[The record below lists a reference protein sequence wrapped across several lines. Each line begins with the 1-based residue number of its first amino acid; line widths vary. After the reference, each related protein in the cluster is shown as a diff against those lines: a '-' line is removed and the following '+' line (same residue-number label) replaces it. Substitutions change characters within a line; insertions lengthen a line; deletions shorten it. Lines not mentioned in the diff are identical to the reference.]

1 MGLEQIILIY
11 IYIYIHIY
19 NICVFMYLFID
30 LNILFYSVTFYLFCT
45 IYNVYTWEEYGRVS
59 GHTVEPRH
67 FPR

>member
-1 MGLEQIILIY
+1 
-11 IYIYIHIY
+11 
-19 NICVFMYLFID
+19 MYLFID